1 MHPKQAPCF
10 KLFQEEAA
18 EHLQQL
24 QRGLLALKHHARDE
38 AVLRE
43 VTQSANT
50 LMSSALTVGFEEMS
64 QQARS
69 IRNRL
74 ADARDGTSPLDAAT
88 LDLLLQR
95 LEALGS
101 AVDTGAAGE
110 NGEAVVGVPHMTI
123 SAIPSALDQLYH
135 EILRVEQPACEAA
148 LVPQAWAL
156 AYALQERAETGS
168 MDAIA
173 HVAQRLADI
182 FQAAE
187 QGRLVITAEIRS
199 LLLQGVGF
207 IELLLDAAATGN
219 KDELEVDELC
229 ALLDES
235 LSTVVSEEVSMA
247 PAVADAVPLEVGEE
261 TPPEMPGT
269 GREGRQG
276 TTIRR
281 HVKVLIASHSTLF
294 SRTLSDVISQAHHE
308 VRLTQNA
315 YDVVSHLKNK
325 DIDLCFIR
333 DALPGSFEICEHFAS
348 DPAGSQAIPVILYS
362 PLARVKDCALARG
375 AADFLHVPCQPQ
387 EVLALVERWG
397 KRPRQP

>member
-43 VTQSANT
+43 VTQAADT

-69 IRNRL
+69 MRNRL

-95 LEALGS
+95 LEALGAS
-101 AVDTGAAGE
+101 VDTVATGE
-110 NGEAVVGVPHMTI
+110 SGEAVVGVPHMTI
-123 SAIPSALDQLYH
+123 IAIRSALDQLYH
-135 EILRVEQPACEAA
+135 AILRVEQPAREAA
-148 LVPQAWAL
+148 LVPQARAL
-156 AYALQERAETGS
+156 AYALKECAETGR

-173 HVAQRLADI
+173 HVSQRLADI
-182 FQAAE
+182 FHAAA
-187 QGRLVITAEIRS
+187 QGRLVINAEMRS

-207 IELLLDAAATGN
+207 IELLLDAAASSKENET
-219 KDELEVDELC
+219 EVDDLC

-235 LSTVVSEEVSMA
+235 LSTVVSEDVAMA
-247 PAVADAVPLEVGEE
+247 PAVADAVPLEAGEE
-261 TPPEMPGT
+261 MPPEMPDT
-269 GREGRQG
+269 GGEGQQDETVRK
-276 TTIRR
+276 
-281 HVKVLIASHSTLF
+281 HVKVLIASTSTLF
-294 SRTLSDVISQAHHE
+294 SSTLSDVISQAQHE
-308 VRLTQNA
+308 VVLTQNA
-315 YDVVSHLKNK
+315 HEVVSHLKNK

-333 DALPGSFEICEHFAS
+333 DALPGSFEICEHFARG
-348 DPAGSQAIPVILYS
+348 PAGSQAIPVILYS
-362 PLARVKDCALARG
+362 PLARVKDRALARG

-387 EVLALVERWG
+387 AVLAVVERWG